1 MLLSLAAPPP
11 APPFFSSCASS
22 SSASCCCCCRRRRRS
37 GAARDEGSHTTRMP
51 HRAQH
56 SRRAARQAEAQHALG
71 GSLFDTLHAPGGSPR
86 DTADGHSLQPAHTAP
101 PPPSSVGLLEQLSER
116 QRAEQQATT
125 SARTAA
131 QPHPPAESPPAAPPA
146 SAGHPAGGMH
156 SNAALSNR
164 RQAAYQGLQLLES
177 VCAEIKEEE
186 YVMDVLSRLSLLQH
200 NIHLQLLQRGKA
212 TVRS

>member
-1 MLLSLAAPPP
+1 
-11 APPFFSSCASS
+11 
-22 SSASCCCCCRRRRRS
+22 
-37 GAARDEGSHTTRMP
+37 MP
-51 HRAQH
+51 HRASH
-56 SRRAARQAEAQHALG
+56 SRRLARQAEAQHALG
-71 GSLFDTLHAPGGSPR
+71 PLFETLHSPS

-156 SNAALSNR
+156 GDAAQSNR
-164 RQAAYQGLQLLES
+164 IEAAFQALQLLES
-177 VCAEIKEEE
+177 VSTDIIREE

-200 NIHLQLLQRGKA
+200 NIHLQLQRGNYGRNA
-212 TVRS
+212 PRPDFV

>member
-1 MLLSLAAPPP
+1 
-11 APPFFSSCASS
+11 
-22 SSASCCCCCRRRRRS
+22 
-37 GAARDEGSHTTRMP
+37 MP

-71 GSLFDTLHAPGGSPR
+71 PLFETLHSPS
-86 DTADGHSLQPAHTAP
+86 DTADGHSLQPAYTAP
-101 PPPSSVGLLEQLSER
+101 PPPSSVRLLEQLSER

-131 QPHPPAESPPAAPPA
+131 QPHPPPEPPPAPPA

-156 SNAALSNR
+156 GDAAPSNR

>member
-1 MLLSLAAPPP
+1 MIEHLGEYLARSLNGRAAATP
-11 APPFFSSCASS
+11 ASTT
-22 SSASCCCCCRRRRRS
+22 
-37 GAARDEGSHTTRMP
+37 AARRGQPHPRHTTRMP
-51 HRAQH
+51 HRASH
-56 SRRAARQAEAQHALG
+56 SRRLARQAEAQHALG
-71 GSLFDTLHAPGGSPR
+71 PLFETLHSPS

-131 QPHPPAESPPAAPPA
+131 QPHPPPESPPAAPPA

-156 SNAALSNR
+156 GDAAQSNR
-164 RQAAYQGLQLLES
+164 IEAAFQALQLLES
-177 VCAEIKEEE
+177 VSTDIIREE

-200 NIHLQLLQRGKA
+200 NIHLQLQRGNMRRNA
-212 TVRS
+212 PDFV

>member
-1 MLLSLAAPPP
+1 
-11 APPFFSSCASS
+11 
-22 SSASCCCCCRRRRRS
+22 
-37 GAARDEGSHTTRMP
+37 MP
-51 HRAQH
+51 HRASH
-56 SRRAARQAEAQHALG
+56 SRRLARQAEAQHALG
-71 GSLFDTLHAPGGSPR
+71 PLFETLHSPS
-86 DTADGHSLQPAHTAP
+86 DTADGHSLQPAYTAP

-156 SNAALSNR
+156 GDAAPSNL

-186 YVMDVLSRLSLLQH
+186 YVIDVLSRLSLLQH
-200 NIHLQLLQRGKA
+200 NMHLQLQRGNMRRNA
-212 TVRS
+212 PDFV